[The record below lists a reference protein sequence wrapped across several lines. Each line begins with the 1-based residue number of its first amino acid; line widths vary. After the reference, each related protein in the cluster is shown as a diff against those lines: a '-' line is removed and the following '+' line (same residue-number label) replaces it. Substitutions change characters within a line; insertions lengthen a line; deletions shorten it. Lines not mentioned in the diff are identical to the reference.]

1 MLNFRSICLREIQI
15 VPFTKKHITDRYVSW
30 LNDPLTVQFS
40 EQRHCR
46 HTKQTC
52 LAYYRRM
59 KRSKHLFLAIE
70 TLTPAR
76 RHVGNISVEI
86 DYPNQRGDQGILI
99 GDAHARGRG
108 IGYQSWNAV
117 LLWLLQSGQIR
128 MVTAGAMR
136 SNHPMVHIFEKSG
149 MKIQA
154 IREGYFMLNNKAED
168 LVLACK
174 QGGL

>member
-1 MLNFRSICLREIQI
+1 MLSFRSIYLRDIQI
-15 VPFTKKHITDRYVSW
+15 VPFAKKHITDRYVSW

-52 LAYYRRM
+52 MAYYRRM
-59 KRSKHLFLAIE
+59 KRNKHLFLAIE
-70 TLTPAR
+70 TLSPVG

-86 DYPNQRGDQGILI
+86 DYPNQRGDLGILI

-108 IGYQSWNAV
+108 IGYQSWNAM

-154 IREGYFMLNNKAED
+154 IREGYFILNNKAED